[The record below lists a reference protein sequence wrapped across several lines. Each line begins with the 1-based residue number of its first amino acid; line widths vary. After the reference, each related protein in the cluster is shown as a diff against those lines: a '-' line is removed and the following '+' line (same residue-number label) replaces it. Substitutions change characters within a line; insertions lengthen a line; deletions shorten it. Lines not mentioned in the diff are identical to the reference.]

1 MEFIKL
7 LEKIL
12 AALEENTATLK
23 ALSGKTAAAA
33 GKSETTA
40 NAKPASKPAVKDE
53 DEDDKPK
60 RGPGR
65 PPKAKVLTP
74 TEMGEKAREFA
85 ESAGDDEDDF
95 KARRKHLVK
104 IAEKFGADKFSAIKG
119 DDQKAALKMLED
131 YENGDEGD
139 EEAGD
144 Y

>member
-23 ALSGKTAAAA
+23 ALSGKTSASVTKTDSKAD
-33 GKSETTA
+33 
-40 NAKPASKPAVKDE
+40 AKPASKPASKDE
-53 DEDDKPK
+53 DEDEKPK

-104 IAEKFGADKFSAIKG
+104 IAEKFGVEKFSAIKG

-131 YENGDEGD
+131 YENGDEDG
-139 EEAGD
+139 EEGD